1 MIRFT
6 RITLFIVFTLI
17 GYTLQAQE
25 TADSAQQPTRRQYF
39 FRATTFQCQSV
50 GTRALVL
57 GEYDV
62 RVTSDSVFASLP
74 YFGRYFAGTQTASN
88 IQFKSG
94 QFDYKV
100 EQKKKGKI
108 FITITPKDIR
118 EVREMFLT
126 IFADG
131 TALMQINS
139 PNRELI
145 TLQGY
150 LAMK

>member
-6 RITLFIVFTLI
+6 RPVLFFLFMITAF
-17 GYTLQAQE
+17 TLQAQE
-25 TADSAQQPTRRQYF
+25 PGDSVQQPARRQYF
-39 FRATTFQCQSV
+39 FKATTFQCQSA

-62 RVTSDSVFASLP
+62 RVTNDSVFASLP
-74 YFGRYFAGTQTASN
+74 YFGRYFAGTQSATN

-145 TLQGY
+145 TLNGY